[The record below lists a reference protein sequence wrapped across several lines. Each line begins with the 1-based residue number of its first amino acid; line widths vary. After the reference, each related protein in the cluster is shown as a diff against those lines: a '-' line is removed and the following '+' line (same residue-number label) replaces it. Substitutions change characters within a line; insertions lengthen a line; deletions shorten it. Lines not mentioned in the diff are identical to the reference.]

1 MTSECARWAWQRVGN
16 APARPAEEGASVLR
30 VSAIYPVRE
39 PRPSRP
45 GNLFATGS
53 PHALTFRT
61 DRYRTFPAFPG
72 FSFQIE
78 RMVAEG
84 DQVAAYLVFDG
95 EHKSG
100 VIDGIAPAGKRLR
113 FSLLMLLTIS
123 DGKIIEKR
131 AHFDRM
137 DIHRQLSGEP

>member
-1 MTSECARWAWQRVGN
+1 M
-16 APARPAEEGASVLR
+16 PAYYA
-30 VSAIYPVRE
+30 SAIYPVRE

-78 RMVAEG
+78 RMAAEG